1 MNFNKVISNMQELQN
16 KIEVYENKNKR
27 IDETIILIEKDIT
40 KLENKLE
47 KEQDEISKHIIDI
60 KLLIMKEIINRFKVK

>member
-27 IDETIILIEKDIT
+27 IDDTIILIEKDIT
-40 KLENKLE
+40 KLEKKLE

-60 KLLIMKEIINRFKVK
+60 KLLIMKEIINRFKEK

>member
-16 KIEVYENKNKR
+16 KIAVYENKNKR

-40 KLENKLE
+40 KLEKKLE

-60 KLLIMKEIINRFKVK
+60 KLLIMKEIINRFKEK

>member
-1 MNFNKVISNMQELQN
+1 MQELQN

-60 KLLIMKEIINRFKVK
+60 KLLIMKEIINRFKEK

>member
-40 KLENKLE
+40 KLEKN
-47 KEQDEISKHIIDI
+47 
-60 KLLIMKEIINRFKVK
+60 

>member
-27 IDETIILIEKDIT
+27 IDETIILREKDIT
-40 KLENKLE
+40 KLEKKLE

-60 KLLIMKEIINRFKVK
+60 KLLIMKEIINRFKEK

>member
-40 KLENKLE
+40 KLEKKLE
-47 KEQDEISKHIIDI
+47 REQDEISKHIIDI
-60 KLLIMKEIINRFKVK
+60 KLLIMKEIINRFKEK

>member
-1 MNFNKVISNMQELQN
+1 MNFNRVISNMQELQN

-40 KLENKLE
+40 KLEKKLE

-60 KLLIMKEIINRFKVK
+60 KLLIMKEIINRFKEK

>member
-27 IDETIILIEKDIT
+27 VDETIILIEKDIT
-40 KLENKLE
+40 KLEKKLE

-60 KLLIMKEIINRFKVK
+60 KLLIMKEIINRFKEK

>member
-1 MNFNKVISNMQELQN
+1 MQELQN

-40 KLENKLE
+40 KLEKKLE

-60 KLLIMKEIINRFKVK
+60 KLLIMKEIINRFKEK

>member
-27 IDETIILIEKDIT
+27 IDETIILIEKDTT
-40 KLENKLE
+40 KLEKKLE

-60 KLLIMKEIINRFKVK
+60 KLLIMKEIINRFKEK

>member
-60 KLLIMKEIINRFKVK
+60 KLLIMKEIINRFKEK

>member
-27 IDETIILIEKDIT
+27 IDETIILIEKD
-40 KLENKLE
+40 N
-47 KEQDEISKHIIDI
+47 
-60 KLLIMKEIINRFKVK
+60 

>member
-40 KLENKLE
+40 KLEKKLE
-47 KEQDEISKHIIDI
+47 DRKS
-60 KLLIMKEIINRFKVK
+60 VV